1 MQAFWIVL
9 ALIALAMAALL
20 AYWLVIQFRQTM
32 KGQKKEPHQG
42 VVKWEM
48 AQSPCLRPLGGYGLG
63 PPDQLNL

>member
-32 KGQKKEPHQG
+32 KGQKKSRTK
-42 VVKWEM
+42 V
-48 AQSPCLRPLGGYGLG
+48 L
-63 PPDQLNL
+63 